1 MASQAIQAELSAAQA
16 PASQPRRFLFNPVS
30 DFLTFGGLSLLLLP
44 LLMLLDGDRYRA
56 AFLVGTTALAHFV
69 NNPHF
74 GSSYVLFY
82 RGFARKAFTPA
93 IGRTMQM
100 RYLFAGLVAPM
111 TLVAILAFGI
121 VSRDLQLLGYCGNAL
136 ALFVGWHYTKQGY
149 GLLMVDCAL
158 KRRFFS
164 EVDKKLLLVNAYAVW
179 LGSWIYFNHTAAK
192 SELWGIEYFAF
203 GFPEWLA
210 QGGVAIAAGSTV
222 TTAWM
227 LFKVWRTR
235 GALPVNGVI
244 AYGVS
249 LYLWL
254 AFVTINPLWLL
265 LTPALH
271 SLQYL
276 AVVARFE
283 TNYATANFARA
294 VPSTG
299 SVLRRGKTRIAHLRE
314 FAIVSI
320 VLGALGFWL
329 APLAMSAAMKQ
340 PQAALGAGVFLFA
353 AWIFVNVHHYFMDN
367 VMWRRDNPDSKQYL
381 FA

>member
-1 MASQAIQAELSAAQA
+1 MASQAIPAELSAPQA

-44 LLMLLDGDRYRA
+44 ILMLLDGDRYRA
-56 AFLVGTTALAHFV
+56 AFLVGTTALAHFI

-74 GSSYVLFY
+74 GSSYLLFY

-93 IGRTMQM
+93 IGRTMQV
-100 RYLFAGLVAPM
+100 RYLFAGIVAPAI
-111 TLVAILAFGI
+111 LVAILAFGI
-121 VSRDLQLLGYCGNAL
+121 VSRNLQLLGYCGNAL

-158 KRRFFS
+158 KRRFFN
-164 EVDKKLLLVNAYAVW
+164 EVDKKLLLLNAYAVW
-179 LGSWIYFNHTAAK
+179 LGSWVYLNHAVSR

-203 GFPEWLA
+203 GFPAWLA
-210 QGGVAIAAGSTV
+210 QAGIAIAAGSSA

-227 LFKVWRTR
+227 LLKVWRTR

-244 AYGVS
+244 AYVVS

-254 AFVTINPLWLL
+254 AFVTIDPLWML

-283 TNYATANFARA
+283 TNYARANIAHPAPDA
-294 VPSTG
+294 VDA
-299 SVLRRGKTRIAHLRE
+299 RRGKTRMAHLRE
-314 FAIVSI
+314 FVGLSV
-320 VLGALGFWL
+320 VLGAVGFWI
-329 APLAMSAAMKQ
+329 APLAMSAAIKQ

-381 FA
+381 FG